1 MSVDAQQRLSVRD
14 LFSDYVEHLDQAP
27 FGVLER
33 GQVYHSVY
41 YHDAW
46 CGIFKGGICTCSPTV
61 KRYVEPQRQ

>member
-1 MSVDAQQRLSVRD
+1 MNRHERRRREKFVT
-14 LFSDYVEHLDQAP
+14 DYVEHLDQVP

-33 GQVYHSVY
+33 GRVYHSVY
-41 YHDAW
+41 YHDDW